1 MKKTEF
7 LQKKHKTKIQGK
19 LEKNKFPLDYYNYL
33 FYNSNQSK
41 YAGVVELADTQDLG
55 SCAQSMQVRP
65 LSPAPILIKVD
76 SKRINLI
83 FLCFFACYQCF
94 CLYKAL

>member
-1 MKKTEF
+1 MKKTDF

-55 SCAQSMQVRP
+55 SCAKSMQVRP
-65 LSPAPILIKVD
+65 LSPAPNQK
-76 SKRINLI
+76 NPNQI
-83 FLCFFACYQCF
+83 FPIGKAFGFFVYF
-94 CLYKAL
+94 